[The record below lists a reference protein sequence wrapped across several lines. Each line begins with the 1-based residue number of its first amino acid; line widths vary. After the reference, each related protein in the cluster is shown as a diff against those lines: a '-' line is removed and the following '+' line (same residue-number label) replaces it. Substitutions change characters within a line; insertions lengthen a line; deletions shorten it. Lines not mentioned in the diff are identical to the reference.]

1 MYQYDAFDQRIVE
14 ERAAQ
19 FRDQVLRRIDG
30 RLTENEFKPLRL
42 QNGLYM
48 QLHAYMM
55 RIAVPYGLLSSTQVR
70 KLAHIA
76 RTYDKGYAHL
86 TTRQNVQLNWP
97 KLEDVPTILDELA
110 EVQMHAIQT
119 SGNCI
124 RNITSDPYAGVAKDE
139 IEDPRPYCEILRQ
152 WSTFH
157 PEFAFL
163 PRKFK
168 FAVTGAETDRAAIA
182 VHDVGI
188 RLVRN
193 DAGEVGFAYYVGG
206 GQGRTPL
213 LAPCINPFV
222 KKHDLVS
229 YAEAVLRVYNRL
241 GRRDN
246 KFKARIKILVKQTG
260 AAEFAR
266 LVDEEHAKIADGPL
280 KLRDE
285 DIAHFQRFFVPPAYE
300 VLTNGDTTVGA
311 ALLGKDRDFARWV
324 EHNVEEHRVPGY
336 AIVNLSVK
344 CHELP
349 PGDIT
354 DAQLDQVADLEAV
367 GVGLVAQRPDVGAV
381 DQAVV
386 VHLDALVAGQ
396 ALVADDADR
405 VVVGPVVR
413 LRGGQVVVLPTTVAD
428 DVRRPAMAGTLLLG
442 VVGGEV
448 PSRVGVV
455 VALQHE
461 VDALLLEDGQPG
473 RASQRVV
480 SVGGGR
486 EHRLVERHDRPAAG
500 VLAQRLAHPDR
511 LVRAAQ
517 RGVAVERDE
526 AHALVVAEPD
536 VLLVEG
542 GSVAR
547 HLEVTLVLLQ
557 QLVAAVLVVSRRG
570 DDELVV
576 RQGAGAGEPVRPL
589 LVVVG
594 VVDQVA
600 SVQRERGIGVGG
612 QRPLHVD
619 GPDGVQADLG
629 VAEVQEGPSR
639 CRDGGRGGQR
649 VPRRPAT
656 LGAPHAIVVRRARR
670 QALQR
675 RRVVPGRGRAA
686 HQVDPSGRGHRSRPD
701 GAVAGDVL
709 HQTTGRGVVGAPGD
723 RHRRRG

>member
-354 DAQLDQVADLEAV
+354 DAQLDQVADLAE
-367 GVGLVAQRPDVGAV
+367 RFSFS
-381 DQAVV
+381 
-386 VHLDALVAGQ
+386 
-396 ALVADDADR
+396 R
-405 VVVGPVVR
+405 VVVTHRQNLVFPDVKKKDLPALHRALEQLGFATPNVGKVSDVVCCPGLDYCNLANAR
-413 LRGGQVVVLPTTVAD
+413 SINVAQDLTRRFEDLAQVHELGDLQLNISGCINACGHHHVGHIGILGIDKGGVEHYQLMLGGSSGDSASLGKVL
-428 DVRRPAMAGTLLLG
+428 
-442 VVGGEV
+442 
-448 PSRVGVV
+448 
-455 VALQHE
+455 
-461 VDALLLEDGQPG
+461 G
-473 RASQRVV
+473 RALT
-480 SVGGGR
+480 GEEIGDAM
-486 EHRLVERHDRPAAG
+486 EKA
-500 VLAQRLAHPDR
+500 VLAYLALRQSEAESFLDAYRRLGPSPFKEAVYEAHP
-511 LVRAAQ
+511 A
-517 RGVAVERDE
+517 
-526 AHALVVAEPD
+526 
-536 VLLVEG
+536 
-542 GSVAR
+542 
-547 HLEVTLVLLQ
+547 
-557 QLVAAVLVVSRRG
+557 
-570 DDELVV
+570 
-576 RQGAGAGEPVRPL
+576 
-589 LVVVG
+589 
-594 VVDQVA
+594 
-600 SVQRERGIGVGG
+600 
-612 QRPLHVD
+612 
-619 GPDGVQADLG
+619 
-629 VAEVQEGPSR
+629 
-639 CRDGGRGGQR
+639 
-649 VPRRPAT
+649 
-656 LGAPHAIVVRRARR
+656 
-670 QALQR
+670 
-675 RRVVPGRGRAA
+675 
-686 HQVDPSGRGHRSRPD
+686 
-701 GAVAGDVL
+701 
-709 HQTTGRGVVGAPGD
+709 
-723 RHRRRG
+723 